1 MADSNKS
8 VNVTT
13 KGSVTVNVNN
23 KTVEKGVEQKKTP
36 TTKNSFANES
46 ATSPKSSQPQK
57 IDTGGDR
64 FSGKDVSDFSKSA
77 KSILSQMSEM
87 LKEKLD
93 SVYEDIQK
101 SSEKIDD
108 NFDKALNKIKSDAEN
123 AEKKASEEKIK
134 EEEKRKELLS
144 ELEKEKDAANNEAIH
159 ALKAYDENF
168 KNRTSVFSDAARA
181 EVSSA
186 YKASH
191 IGGLSKASAT
201 LALGAINPALGSLT
215 QMFLSNDGVGPY
227 IKSMFS
233 SMFSFTKK
241 EASKTLKNSEIE
253 DRVTKALRNSAI
265 NVEELLKKTKDLK
278 NIDVKSLIKGN
289 VPKTKSMFAEQAV
302 ASDNLTAQVQ
312 QQNFITRFTN
322 SMSNMFRSFM
332 PSKKIGAEEAH
343 DKTMSDM
350 FARKVSANT
359 TENVVKSNSWK
370 EIFELFKKGL
380 VSTLGLIAIYFSGDQ
395 FKAWLK
401 DFITTPFKNLATSIK
416 TGTFSFENNWKD
428 LAKAIGIAFV
438 GVKGILGNFSTLS
451 GIVRLASKGLSSLG
465 GGLFAGLTAYH
476 AIKFKQAMDTG
487 DTLRMVKE
495 GFNGTLAAV
504 ALVVPQFRAVYAAAL
519 LLEQAFK
526 YFYDKAKSDREQAL
540 SIDKSNKES
549 HKKVQ
554 SNAERIGNIQK
565 ISKKEISS
573 DEFGDYLNRGLSD
586 EAIVEILKKDKSKR
600 TLTDLEIEINSN
612 RLNYN
617 LLKGDIQQM
626 LHENSTFFHS
636 ATLEELEYDLFL
648 SPEAR
653 KKVIDYIKIKNKIKK
668 SGLDEVSYFE
678 KMVPAEYIKQTS
690 VMNINQTPQDLANN
704 VTGQLANYA
713 PRLQTPTEIL
723 TAEMIKTAPENTKV
737 INDKFCV
744 IENLLLELNNS
755 INVVNNSIQ
764 TKKSPAIGGIPSSS
778 TTIAATGR

>member
-8 VNVTT
+8 VNVIT

-23 KTVEKGVEQKKTP
+23 KTVEKDVTQKKAS
-36 TTKNSFANES
+36 TKNSFANES
-46 ATSPKSSQPQK
+46 ATSSKSSQSQK
-57 IDTGGDR
+57 VDTGSDR

-87 LKEKLD
+87 LKERLD
-93 SVYEDIQK
+93 PVYDDIQK
-101 SSEKIDD
+101 SAEKIDD
-108 NFDKALNKIKSDAEN
+108 SFDKALNKIKSDVEN
-123 AEKKASEEKIK
+123 AEKKASEDKIK
-134 EEEKRKELLS
+134 EEEEKRKELLN
-144 ELEKEKDAANNEAIH
+144 ELEKEKKAATNEAIS
-159 ALKAYDENF
+159 ALRAYDENF

-181 EVSSA
+181 GVSSA
-186 YKASH
+186 YEASH

-227 IKSMFS
+227 IKSMFN
-233 SMFSFTKK
+233 SMFSFAKK
-241 EASKTLKNSEIE
+241 EASKTLKNLELE
-253 DRVTKALRNSAI
+253 DRVTIALRNSAI

-278 NIDVKSLIKGN
+278 NIDVKSLVKGN
-289 VPKTKSMFAEQAV
+289 EPKTKSMFAEQTV

-343 DKTMSDM
+343 DKTMSDL
-350 FARKVSANT
+350 FARKVSTNT
-359 TENVVKSNSWK
+359 TENVLKSDSWK

-380 VSTLGLIAIYFSGDQ
+380 VSTLGLISIYFSGDQ

-451 GIVRLASKGLSSLG
+451 GIVKLASKGLGSLG

-476 AIKFKQAMDTG
+476 AYQFKKALDEK
-487 DTLRMVKE
+487 DTLGMFE
-495 GFNGTLAAV
+495 NGILGVTNAV
-504 ALVVPQFRAVYAAAL
+504 ALFIPQFRVYAALIEATNTL
-519 LLEQAFK
+519 LKWYLNRKLEEEKIKHAE
-526 YFYDKAKSDREQAL
+526 AVNKSLEGVRSDTVVMKEITEATKKDVSVKEFADMKSRNLTKEQM
-540 SIDKSNKES
+540 IE
-549 HKKVQ
+549 
-554 SNAERIGNIQK
+554 E
-565 ISKKEISS
+565 ISKKNSAV
-573 DEFGDYLNRGLSD
+573 LSD
-586 EAIVEILKKDKSKR
+586 AQLSSAMKAYEHGILYSKFRQEAFNKLKTQDLNALYRSDKISGEER
-600 TLTDLEIEINSN
+600 E
-612 RLNYN
+612 
-617 LLKGDIQQM
+617 LL
-626 LHENSTFFHS
+626 
-636 ATLEELEYDLFL
+636 
-648 SPEAR
+648 
-653 KKVIDYIKIKNKIKK
+653 KKVIDDEDAIMK
-668 SGLDEVSYFE
+668 SGLSVRDYFDRPV
-678 KMVPAEYIKQTS
+678 MAAEIVKNTS
-690 VMNINQTPQDLANN
+690 ALNINQTPQDLANN
-704 VTGQLANYA
+704 LTGQVTNYV
-713 PRLQTPTEIL
+713 PQVQVPTAVL
-723 TAEMIKTAPENTKV
+723 TAEMVKTAPENTKV

-744 IENLLLELNNS
+744 IENLLVELNNS

-764 TKKSPAIGGIPSSS
+764 TKKSTVVGGIPSSS

>member
-8 VNVTT
+8 VNVIT

-23 KTVEKGVEQKKTP
+23 KTVEKDVTQKKES
-36 TTKNSFANES
+36 TKNSFANES
-46 ATSPKSSQPQK
+46 ATSSKSSQSQK
-57 IDTGGDR
+57 VDTGSDR
-64 FSGKDVSDFSKSA
+64 FSEKDVSDFSKYV

-93 SVYEDIQK
+93 PVYDDIQK
-101 SSEKIDD
+101 SAEKIDD
-108 NFDKALNKIKSDAEN
+108 NFDKVLNKIKSDVEN
-123 AEKKASEEKIK
+123 AEKKASEDKIE
-134 EEEKRKELLS
+134 EEEKRKELLK
-144 ELEKEKDAANNEAIH
+144 ELEKEKKAATNEAIS
-159 ALKAYDENF
+159 ALRAYDENF

-181 EVSSA
+181 GVSSA

-227 IKSMFS
+227 IKSMFN
-233 SMFSFTKK
+233 SMFSFAKK
-241 EASKTLKNSEIE
+241 ETSKTLKNLEIE
-253 DRVTKALRNSAI
+253 DRVTIALRNSAI

-278 NIDVKSLIKGN
+278 NIDVKSLFKGN
-289 VPKTKSMFAEQAV
+289 EPKTKSMFAEKTV

-343 DKTMSDM
+343 DKTMSDL
-350 FARKVSANT
+350 FARKVSTNT
-359 TENVVKSNSWK
+359 TENVLKSDSWK

-380 VSTLGLIAIYFSGDQ
+380 VSTLGLISIYFSGDQ

-416 TGTFSFENNWKD
+416 TGTFSFEDNWKD

-451 GIVRLASKGLSSLG
+451 GIVKLASKGLGSLG

-476 AIKFKQAMDTG
+476 AYQFKKALDEK
-487 DTLRMVKE
+487 DTLGMFE
-495 GFNGTLAAV
+495 NGILGVTNAV
-504 ALVVPQFRAVYAAAL
+504 ALFIPQFRVYAALIEATNAL
-519 LLEQAFK
+519 LKWYLNRKLEEEKIKHAE
-526 YFYDKAKSDREQAL
+526 AVNKSLKGVRSDTIVMKEITEATKKDVSVDEFADMKRRNLTKEQM
-540 SIDKSNKES
+540 IE
-549 HKKVQ
+549 
-554 SNAERIGNIQK
+554 E
-565 ISKKEISS
+565 ISKKNSAV
-573 DEFGDYLNRGLSD
+573 LSD
-586 EAIVEILKKDKSKR
+586 AQLSSAMKAYEHRILYSKFRQEAFNKVKTQDLNALYRSDKISGEEK
-600 TLTDLEIEINSN
+600 E
-612 RLNYN
+612 
-617 LLKGDIQQM
+617 LLK
-626 LHENSTFFHS
+626 E
-636 ATLEELEYDLFL
+636 
-648 SPEAR
+648 
-653 KKVIDYIKIKNKIKK
+653 VIDVEDAIMK
-668 SGLDEVSYFE
+668 SGLSVREYFDRP
-678 KMVPAEYIKQTS
+678 VLAAEIVKNTS
-690 VMNINQTPQDLANN
+690 ALNINQTPQDLANN
-704 VTGQLANYA
+704 LTGQVTNYV
-713 PRLQTPTEIL
+713 PQVQVPTAAL
-723 TAEMIKTAPENTKV
+723 TAEMVKTAPENTKV

-744 IENLLLELNNS
+744 IENLLVELNNS

-764 TKKSPAIGGIPSSS
+764 TKKSTVVGGIPSSS

>member
-23 KTVEKGVEQKKTP
+23 KTVEKDVTQKKAS
-36 TTKNSFANES
+36 TKNSFANES
-46 ATSPKSSQPQK
+46 ATSSKSSQPQK
-57 IDTGGDR
+57 VDTGADR

-93 SVYEDIQK
+93 PVYDDIQK
-101 SSEKIDD
+101 SAEKIDD
-108 NFDKALNKIKSDAEN
+108 SFDKALNKIKSDVEN
-123 AEKKASEEKIK
+123 AEKKASEDKRKE
-134 EEEKRKELLS
+134 EEEKRKELLN
-144 ELEKEKDAANNEAIH
+144 ELEKEKNAATNEAIS
-159 ALKAYDENF
+159 ALRAYDENF

-181 EVSSA
+181 GVSSA
-186 YKASH
+186 YEASH

-227 IKSMFS
+227 IKSMFN
-233 SMFSFTKK
+233 SMFSFAKK
-241 EASKTLKNSEIE
+241 EASKTLKNLELE
-253 DRVTKALRNSAI
+253 DRVTIALRNSAI

-278 NIDVKSLIKGN
+278 NIDVKSLVKGN
-289 VPKTKSMFAEQAV
+289 EPKTKSMFAEQTV
-302 ASDNLTAQVQ
+302 ASDNLTTQVQ

-350 FARKVSANT
+350 FARKVSTNT
-359 TENVVKSNSWK
+359 TGNVVKSNSWK

-416 TGTFSFENNWKD
+416 TGAFSFENNWKD

-451 GIVRLASKGLSSLG
+451 GIVKLASKGLSSLG

-476 AIKFKQAMDTG
+476 AYQFKKALDIGNVSGM
-487 DTLRMVKE
+487 LKE
-495 GFNGTLAAV
+495 GFNGILAA
-504 ALVVPQFRAVYAAAL
+504 AGLVSPQFRAVYAASI
-519 LLEQAFK
+519 LLENAFQ
-526 YFYDKAKSDREQAL
+526 YFYDKAKRDKEKALAIDR
-540 SIDKSNKES
+540 SNEES
-549 HKKVQ
+549 LKKVK
-554 SNAERIGNIQK
+554 SNAERMENIQK
-565 ISKKEISS
+565 LSKKEITI
-573 DEFGDYLNRGLSD
+573 DDAADYFKRGLSD
-586 EAIVEILKKDKSKR
+586 EDIVEILKKDKSKR
-600 TLTDLEIEINSN
+600 TLTDLEVEINSRVRN
-612 RLNYN
+612 YRL
-617 LLKGDIQQM
+617 LQGDIQQIRNEGI
-626 LHENSTFFHS
+626 LGEN
-636 ATLEELEYDLFL
+636 LEEDVESNILL
-648 SPEAR
+648 SSEQV
-653 KKVIDYIKIKNKIKK
+653 KKIKDYIKITNKIKE
-668 SGLDEVSYFE
+668 SGLDVASYFG
-678 KMVPAEYIKQTS
+678 KVASAEYINQTS
-690 VMNINQTPQDLANN
+690 ALNTNQTPQDLVNN
-704 VTGQLANYA
+704 LTGQVTNYV
-713 PRLQTPTEIL
+713 PQVQVPTAAL
-723 TAEMIKTAPENTKV
+723 TAEMVKTVPENTKV

-744 IENLLLELNNS
+744 IENLLVELNNS

-764 TKKSPAIGGIPSSS
+764 TKKSTAVGGIPSSS

>member
-23 KTVEKGVEQKKTP
+23 KTVEKDVTQKKAS
-36 TTKNSFANES
+36 TKNSFANES
-46 ATSPKSSQPQK
+46 ATSSKSSQPQK
-57 IDTGGDR
+57 VDTGADR

-93 SVYEDIQK
+93 PVYDDIQK
-101 SSEKIDD
+101 SAEKIDD
-108 NFDKALNKIKSDAEN
+108 SFDKALNKIKSDVEN
-123 AEKKASEEKIK
+123 AEKKASEDKRKE
-134 EEEKRKELLS
+134 EEEKRKELLN
-144 ELEKEKDAANNEAIH
+144 ELEKEKNAATNEAIS
-159 ALKAYDENF
+159 ALRAYDENF

-181 EVSSA
+181 GVSSA
-186 YKASH
+186 YEASH

-227 IKSMFS
+227 IKSMFN
-233 SMFSFTKK
+233 SMFSFAKK
-241 EASKTLKNSEIE
+241 EASKTLKNLELE
-253 DRVTKALRNSAI
+253 DRVTIALRNSAI

-278 NIDVKSLIKGN
+278 NIDVKSLVKGN
-289 VPKTKSMFAEQAV
+289 EPKTKSMFAEQTV
-302 ASDNLTAQVQ
+302 ASDNLTTQVQ

-350 FARKVSANT
+350 FARKVSTNT
-359 TENVVKSNSWK
+359 TGNVVKSNSWK

-451 GIVRLASKGLSSLG
+451 GIVKLASKGLGSLG

-476 AIKFKQAMDTG
+476 AYKFKKALDEK
-487 DTLRMVKE
+487 DTLGMFE
-495 GFNGTLAAV
+495 NGILGVTNAV
-504 ALVVPQFRAVYAAAL
+504 ALFIPQFRVYAALIEATNTL
-519 LLEQAFK
+519 LKWYLNRKLEEEKIKHAE
-526 YFYDKAKSDREQAL
+526 AVNKSLKGVRSDTVVMKEITEATKKDVSVNEFEDMKSRNLTKEQM
-540 SIDKSNKES
+540 IE
-549 HKKVQ
+549 
-554 SNAERIGNIQK
+554 E
-565 ISKKEISS
+565 ISKKNSAV
-573 DEFGDYLNRGLSD
+573 LSD
-586 EAIVEILKKDKSKR
+586 AQLSSAMKAYEHGILYNKFRQEAFNKLKTQDLNALYRSDKISGEER
-600 TLTDLEIEINSN
+600 E
-612 RLNYN
+612 
-617 LLKGDIQQM
+617 LL
-626 LHENSTFFHS
+626 
-636 ATLEELEYDLFL
+636 
-648 SPEAR
+648 
-653 KKVIDYIKIKNKIKK
+653 KKVIDDEAAIMK
-668 SGLDEVSYFE
+668 SGLSTREYFDRP
-678 KMVPAEYIKQTS
+678 VLAAEIVKNTS
-690 VMNINQTPQDLANN
+690 ALNINQTPQDLVNN
-704 VTGQLANYA
+704 LTGQVTNYVPQVQVTTA
-713 PRLQTPTEIL
+713 AL
-723 TAEMIKTAPENTKV
+723 TAEMVKTVPENTKV

-744 IENLLLELNNS
+744 IENLLVELNNS

-764 TKKSPAIGGIPSSS
+764 TKKSTAVGGIPSSS

>member
-8 VNVTT
+8 VNVIT

-23 KTVEKGVEQKKTP
+23 KTVEKDVTQKKAS
-36 TTKNSFANES
+36 TKNSFANES
-46 ATSPKSSQPQK
+46 ATSSKSSQSQK
-57 IDTGGDR
+57 VDTGSDR
-64 FSGKDVSDFSKSA
+64 FSEKDVSDFSKYV

-93 SVYEDIQK
+93 PVYDDIQK
-101 SSEKIDD
+101 SAEKIDD
-108 NFDKALNKIKSDAEN
+108 NFDKVLNKIKSDVEN
-123 AEKKASEEKIK
+123 AEKKASEDKIE
-134 EEEKRKELLS
+134 EEEKRKELLK
-144 ELEKEKDAANNEAIH
+144 ELEKEKKAATNEAIS
-159 ALKAYDENF
+159 ALRAYDENF

-181 EVSSA
+181 GVSSA

-227 IKSMFS
+227 IKSMFN
-233 SMFSFTKK
+233 SMFSFAKK
-241 EASKTLKNSEIE
+241 ETSKTLKNLELE
-253 DRVTKALRNSAI
+253 DRVTIALRNSAI

-278 NIDVKSLIKGN
+278 NIDVKSLVKGN
-289 VPKTKSMFAEQAV
+289 ESKTKSMFAEQTV

-343 DKTMSDM
+343 DKTMSDL
-350 FARKVSANT
+350 FARKVSTNT
-359 TENVVKSNSWK
+359 TENVLKSDSWK

-380 VSTLGLIAIYFSGDQ
+380 VSTLGLISIYFSGDQ

-416 TGTFSFENNWKD
+416 TGTFSFEDNWKD

-451 GIVRLASKGLSSLG
+451 GIVKLASKGLSSLG

-476 AIKFKQAMDTG
+476 AYQFKKALDTG
-487 DTLRMVKE
+487 NVSGMLKE
-495 GFNGTLAAV
+495 GFNGILAA
-504 ALVVPQFRAVYAAAL
+504 AGLVSPQFRAVYAASI
-519 LLEQAFK
+519 LLENAFQ
-526 YFYDKAKSDREQAL
+526 YFYDKAKRDKEKAL
-540 SIDKSNKES
+540 AIERSNEES
-549 HKKVQ
+549 LKKVK
-554 SNAERIGNIQK
+554 SNAERVENIQK
-565 ISKKEISS
+565 LSKKEIMPNDVS
-573 DEFGDYLNRGLSD
+573 DYFRRGLSD

-600 TLTDLEIEINSN
+600 TLTDLEVEINSRVRN
-612 RLNYN
+612 YRL
-617 LLKGDIQQM
+617 LQGDIRQIRNEGI
-626 LHENSTFFHS
+626 LGEN
-636 ATLEELEYDLFL
+636 LEEDVESNILL
-648 SPEAR
+648 SSEQV
-653 KKVIDYIKIKNKIKK
+653 KKIKDYIKITKKIKE
-668 SGLDEVSYFE
+668 SGLDVASYFG
-678 KMVPAEYIKQTS
+678 KVASAEYINQTS
-690 VMNINQTPQDLANN
+690 ALNINQTPQDLANN
-704 VTGQLANYA
+704 LTGQVTNYV
-713 PRLQTPTEIL
+713 PQVQVPTAAL
-723 TAEMIKTAPENTKV
+723 TAEMVKTAPENTKV

-744 IENLLLELNNS
+744 IENLLVELNNS

-764 TKKSPAIGGIPSSS
+764 TKKSAVVGGIPSSS

>member
-23 KTVEKGVEQKKTP
+23 KTVEKDVTQKKAS
-36 TTKNSFANES
+36 TKNSFANES
-46 ATSPKSSQPQK
+46 ATSSKSSQPQK
-57 IDTGGDR
+57 VDTGADR

-93 SVYEDIQK
+93 PVYDDIQK
-101 SSEKIDD
+101 SAEKIDD
-108 NFDKALNKIKSDAEN
+108 SFDKALNKIKSDVEN
-123 AEKKASEEKIK
+123 AEKKASEDKRK
-134 EEEKRKELLS
+134 EEEKRKELLN
-144 ELEKEKDAANNEAIH
+144 ELEKEKNAATNEAIS
-159 ALKAYDENF
+159 ALRAYDENF

-181 EVSSA
+181 GVSSA
-186 YKASH
+186 YEASH

-227 IKSMFS
+227 IKSMFN
-233 SMFSFTKK
+233 SMFSFAKK
-241 EASKTLKNSEIE
+241 EASKTLKNLELE
-253 DRVTKALRNSAI
+253 DRVTIALRNSAI

-278 NIDVKSLIKGN
+278 NIDVKSLVKGN
-289 VPKTKSMFAEQAV
+289 EPKTKSMFAEQTV
-302 ASDNLTAQVQ
+302 ASDNLTTQVQ

-350 FARKVSANT
+350 FARKVSTNT
-359 TENVVKSNSWK
+359 TGNVVKSNSWK

-416 TGTFSFENNWKD
+416 TGAFSFENNWKD

-451 GIVRLASKGLSSLG
+451 GIVKLASKGLSSLG

-476 AIKFKQAMDTG
+476 AYQFKKALDIGNVSGM
-487 DTLRMVKE
+487 LKE
-495 GFNGTLAAV
+495 GFNGILAA
-504 ALVVPQFRAVYAAAL
+504 AGLVSPQFRAVYAASI
-519 LLEQAFK
+519 LLENAFQ
-526 YFYDKAKSDREQAL
+526 YFYDKAKRDKEKALAIDR
-540 SIDKSNKES
+540 SNEES
-549 HKKVQ
+549 LKKVK
-554 SNAERIGNIQK
+554 SNAERMENIQK
-565 ISKKEISS
+565 LSKKEITI
-573 DEFGDYLNRGLSD
+573 DDAADYFKRGLSD
-586 EAIVEILKKDKSKR
+586 EDIVEILKKDKSKR
-600 TLTDLEIEINSN
+600 TLTDLEVEINSRVRN
-612 RLNYN
+612 YRL
-617 LLKGDIQQM
+617 LQGDIQQIRNEGI
-626 LHENSTFFHS
+626 LGEN
-636 ATLEELEYDLFL
+636 LEEDVESNILL
-648 SPEAR
+648 SSEQV
-653 KKVIDYIKIKNKIKK
+653 KKIKDYIKITNKIKE
-668 SGLDEVSYFE
+668 SGLDVASYFG
-678 KMVPAEYIKQTS
+678 KVASAEYINQTS
-690 VMNINQTPQDLANN
+690 ALNTNQTPQDLVNN
-704 VTGQLANYA
+704 LTGQVTNYV
-713 PRLQTPTEIL
+713 PQVQVPTAAL
-723 TAEMIKTAPENTKV
+723 TAEMVKTVPENTKV

-744 IENLLLELNNS
+744 IENLLVELNNS

-764 TKKSPAIGGIPSSS
+764 TKKSTAVGGIPSSS

>member
-8 VNVTT
+8 VNVIT

-23 KTVEKGVEQKKTP
+23 KTVEKDVTQKKAS
-36 TTKNSFANES
+36 TKNSFANES
-46 ATSPKSSQPQK
+46 ATSYKSSQSQK
-57 IDTGGDR
+57 VDTGADR

-87 LKEKLD
+87 LKERLD
-93 SVYEDIQK
+93 PVYDDIQK
-101 SSEKIDD
+101 SAEKIDD
-108 NFDKALNKIKSDAEN
+108 SFDKALNKIKSDVEN
-123 AEKKASEEKIK
+123 SEKKASEDKRKEE
-134 EEEKRKELLS
+134 EEEKRKELLN
-144 ELEKEKDAANNEAIH
+144 ELEKEKKAATNEAIS
-159 ALKAYDENF
+159 ALRAYDENF

-181 EVSSA
+181 GVSSA
-186 YKASH
+186 YEASH

-227 IKSMFS
+227 IKSMFN
-233 SMFSFTKK
+233 SMFSFAKK
-241 EASKTLKNSEIE
+241 EASKTLKNLELE
-253 DRVTKALRNSAI
+253 DRVTIALRNSAI

-278 NIDVKSLIKGN
+278 NIDVKSLVKGN
-289 VPKTKSMFAEQAV
+289 EHKTKSMFAEQTV
-302 ASDNLTAQVQ
+302 ASDNLTEQVQ

-343 DKTMSDM
+343 DKTMSDL
-350 FARKVSANT
+350 FARKVSTNT

-380 VSTLGLIAIYFSGDQ
+380 VSTLGLISIYFSGDQ

-401 DFITTPFKNLATSIK
+401 DFITTPFKDLATSIK

-451 GIVRLASKGLSSLG
+451 GIVKLASKGLSSLG

-476 AIKFKQAMDTG
+476 AYQFKKALDTG
-487 DTLRMVKE
+487 NVSGMLKE
-495 GFNGTLAAV
+495 GFNGILAA
-504 ALVVPQFRAVYAAAL
+504 AGLISPQFRAVYAASI
-519 LLEQAFK
+519 LLENAFQ
-526 YFYDKAKSDREQAL
+526 YFYDKAKRDNEKALAIDRGNE
-540 SIDKSNKES
+540 ES
-549 HKKVQ
+549 LKKVK
-554 SNAERIGNIQK
+554 SNAERMENIQK
-565 ISKKEISS
+565 LSKKEITL
-573 DEFGDYLNRGLSD
+573 DDAADYFRRGLSD

-600 TLTDLEIEINSN
+600 TLTDLEVEINSRVRN
-612 RLNYN
+612 YRL
-617 LLKGDIQQM
+617 LQGDIQQIRNEGI
-626 LHENSTFFHS
+626 LGEN
-636 ATLEELEYDLFL
+636 LEEDVESNILL
-648 SPEAR
+648 SSEQV
-653 KKVIDYIKIKNKIKK
+653 KKIKDYIKITNKIKE
-668 SGLDEVSYFE
+668 SGLDVDSYFG
-678 KMVPAEYIKQTS
+678 KVASAEYINQTS
-690 VMNINQTPQDLANN
+690 ALNINQTPQDLANN
-704 VTGQLANYA
+704 LTGQVTNYV
-713 PRLQTPTEIL
+713 PQVQVPTAAL
-723 TAEMIKTAPENTKV
+723 TAEMVKTAPENTKV

-744 IENLLLELNNS
+744 IENLLVELNNS

-764 TKKSPAIGGIPSSS
+764 TKKSTVVGGIPSSS

>member
-8 VNVTT
+8 VNVIT

-23 KTVEKGVEQKKTP
+23 KTVEKDVTQKKAS
-36 TTKNSFANES
+36 TKNSFANES
-46 ATSPKSSQPQK
+46 ATSSKSSQSQK
-57 IDTGGDR
+57 VDTGADR
-64 FSGKDVSDFSKSA
+64 FSGKDVSDFSKYV

-93 SVYEDIQK
+93 PVYDDIQK
-101 SSEKIDD
+101 SAEKIDD
-108 NFDKALNKIKSDAEN
+108 NFDKVLNKIKSDVEN
-123 AEKKASEEKIK
+123 AEKKASEDKIE
-134 EEEKRKELLS
+134 EEEKRKELLK
-144 ELEKEKDAANNEAIH
+144 ELEKEKKAATNEAIS
-159 ALKAYDENF
+159 ALRAYDENF

-181 EVSSA
+181 GVSSA

-227 IKSMFS
+227 IKSMFN
-233 SMFSFTKK
+233 SMFSFAKK
-241 EASKTLKNSEIE
+241 ETSKTLKNLELE
-253 DRVTKALRNSAI
+253 DRVTIALRNSAI

-278 NIDVKSLIKGN
+278 NIDVKSLVKGN
-289 VPKTKSMFAEQAV
+289 ESKTKSMFAEQTV

-343 DKTMSDM
+343 DKTMSDL
-350 FARKVSANT
+350 FARKVSTNT
-359 TENVVKSNSWK
+359 TENVLKSDSWK

-380 VSTLGLIAIYFSGDQ
+380 VSTLGLISIYFSGDQ

-416 TGTFSFENNWKD
+416 TGTFSFEDNWKD

-451 GIVRLASKGLSSLG
+451 GIVKLASKGFGSLG

-476 AIKFKQAMDTG
+476 AYQFKKALDEK
-487 DTLRMVKE
+487 DTLGMFE
-495 GFNGTLAAV
+495 NGILGVTNAV
-504 ALVVPQFRAVYAAAL
+504 ALFIPQFRVYAALIEATNAL
-519 LLEQAFK
+519 LKWYLNRKLEEEKIKHAE
-526 YFYDKAKSDREQAL
+526 AVNKSLKGVRSDTIVMKEITEATKKDVSVDEFADMKRRNLTKEQM
-540 SIDKSNKES
+540 IE
-549 HKKVQ
+549 
-554 SNAERIGNIQK
+554 E
-565 ISKKEISS
+565 ISKKNSAV
-573 DEFGDYLNRGLSD
+573 LSD
-586 EAIVEILKKDKSKR
+586 AQLSSAMKAYEHRILYSKFRQEAFNKVKTQDLNALYRSDKISGEEK
-600 TLTDLEIEINSN
+600 E
-612 RLNYN
+612 
-617 LLKGDIQQM
+617 LLK
-626 LHENSTFFHS
+626 E
-636 ATLEELEYDLFL
+636 
-648 SPEAR
+648 
-653 KKVIDYIKIKNKIKK
+653 VIDVEDAIMK
-668 SGLDEVSYFE
+668 SGLSVREYFDRP
-678 KMVPAEYIKQTS
+678 VLAAEIVKNTS
-690 VMNINQTPQDLANN
+690 ALNINQTPQDLANN
-704 VTGQLANYA
+704 LTGQVTNYV
-713 PRLQTPTEIL
+713 PQVQVPTAAL
-723 TAEMIKTAPENTKV
+723 TAEMVKTAPENTKV

-744 IENLLLELNNS
+744 IENLLVELNNS

-764 TKKSPAIGGIPSSS
+764 TKKSTVVGGIPSSS

>member
-8 VNVTT
+8 VNVIT

-23 KTVEKGVEQKKTP
+23 KTVEKDVTQKKAS
-36 TTKNSFANES
+36 TKNSFANES
-46 ATSPKSSQPQK
+46 ATSSKSSQSQK
-57 IDTGGDR
+57 VDTGSDR

-87 LKEKLD
+87 LKERLD
-93 SVYEDIQK
+93 PVYDDIQK
-101 SSEKIDD
+101 SAEKIDD
-108 NFDKALNKIKSDAEN
+108 SFDKALNKIKSDVEN
-123 AEKKASEEKIK
+123 AEKKASEDKIK
-134 EEEKRKELLS
+134 EEEEKRKELLN
-144 ELEKEKDAANNEAIH
+144 ELEKEKKAATNEAIS
-159 ALKAYDENF
+159 ALRAYDENF

-181 EVSSA
+181 GVSSA
-186 YKASH
+186 YEASH

-227 IKSMFS
+227 IKSMFN
-233 SMFSFTKK
+233 SMFSFAKK
-241 EASKTLKNSEIE
+241 EASKTLKNLELE
-253 DRVTKALRNSAI
+253 DRVTIALRNSAI

-278 NIDVKSLIKGN
+278 NIDVKSLVKGN
-289 VPKTKSMFAEQAV
+289 EPKTKSMFAEQTV

-343 DKTMSDM
+343 DKTMSDL
-350 FARKVSANT
+350 FARKVSTNT

-380 VSTLGLIAIYFSGDQ
+380 VSTLGLISIYFSGDQ

-451 GIVRLASKGLSSLG
+451 GIVKLASKGLSSLG

-476 AIKFKQAMDTG
+476 AYQFKKALDEK
-487 DTLRMVKE
+487 DTLGMLE
-495 GFNGTLAAV
+495 NGILGVTNAV
-504 ALVVPQFRAVYAAAL
+504 ALFIPQFRVYAALIEATNAL
-519 LLEQAFK
+519 LKWYLNRKLEEEKIKHAE
-526 YFYDKAKSDREQAL
+526 AVNKSLEGVRSDTVVMKEITEATKKDVSVEEFADMKRRNLTKEQM
-540 SIDKSNKES
+540 IE
-549 HKKVQ
+549 
-554 SNAERIGNIQK
+554 E
-565 ISKKEISS
+565 ISKKNSAV
-573 DEFGDYLNRGLSD
+573 LSD
-586 EAIVEILKKDKSKR
+586 AQLSSAMKAYEHGILYSKFRQEAFNKLKTQDLNALYRSDKISGEEK
-600 TLTDLEIEINSN
+600 E
-612 RLNYN
+612 
-617 LLKGDIQQM
+617 LL
-626 LHENSTFFHS
+626 
-636 ATLEELEYDLFL
+636 
-648 SPEAR
+648 
-653 KKVIDYIKIKNKIKK
+653 KKVIDDEDAIMK
-668 SGLDEVSYFE
+668 SGLSVRDYFDRP
-678 KMVPAEYIKQTS
+678 VLAAEIVKNTS
-690 VMNINQTPQDLANN
+690 ALNINQTPQDLANN
-704 VTGQLANYA
+704 LTGQVTNYV
-713 PRLQTPTEIL
+713 PQVQVPTAVL
-723 TAEMIKTAPENTKV
+723 TAEMVKTAPENTKV

-744 IENLLLELNNS
+744 IENLLVELNNS

-764 TKKSPAIGGIPSSS
+764 TKKNTVVGGIPSSS

>member
-23 KTVEKGVEQKKTP
+23 KTVEKDVTQKKAS
-36 TTKNSFANES
+36 TKNSFANES
-46 ATSPKSSQPQK
+46 ATSSKSSQPQK
-57 IDTGGDR
+57 VDTGADR

-93 SVYEDIQK
+93 PVYDDIQK
-101 SSEKIDD
+101 SAEKIDD
-108 NFDKALNKIKSDAEN
+108 SFDKALNKIKSDVEN
-123 AEKKASEEKIK
+123 AEKKASEDKRK
-134 EEEKRKELLS
+134 EEEKRKELLN
-144 ELEKEKDAANNEAIH
+144 ELEKEKNAATNEAIS
-159 ALKAYDENF
+159 ALRAYDENF

-181 EVSSA
+181 GVSSA
-186 YKASH
+186 YEASH

-227 IKSMFS
+227 IKSMFN
-233 SMFSFTKK
+233 SMFSFAKK
-241 EASKTLKNSEIE
+241 EASKTLKNLELE
-253 DRVTKALRNSAI
+253 DRVTIALRNSAI

-278 NIDVKSLIKGN
+278 NIDVKSLVKGN
-289 VPKTKSMFAEQAV
+289 EPKTKSMFAEQTV
-302 ASDNLTAQVQ
+302 ASDNLTTQVQ

-350 FARKVSANT
+350 FARKVSTNT
-359 TENVVKSNSWK
+359 TGNVVKSNSWK

-451 GIVRLASKGLSSLG
+451 GIVKLASKGLSSLG
-465 GGLFAGLTAYH
+465 GGIFAGLTAYH
-476 AIKFKQAMDTG
+476 AYQFKKALDEK
-487 DTLRMVKE
+487 DTLGMFE
-495 GFNGTLAAV
+495 NGILGVTNAV
-504 ALVVPQFRAVYAAAL
+504 ALFIPQFRVYAALIEATNTL
-519 LLEQAFK
+519 LKWYLNRKLEEEKIKHAE
-526 YFYDKAKSDREQAL
+526 AVNKSLKGVRSDTVVMKEITEATKKDVSVNEFEDMKSRNLTKEQM
-540 SIDKSNKES
+540 IE
-549 HKKVQ
+549 
-554 SNAERIGNIQK
+554 E
-565 ISKKEISS
+565 ISKKNSAV
-573 DEFGDYLNRGLSD
+573 LSD
-586 EAIVEILKKDKSKR
+586 AQLYSAMKAYEHRILYNKFRQEAFNKLKTQDLNALYRSDKISGEER
-600 TLTDLEIEINSN
+600 E
-612 RLNYN
+612 
-617 LLKGDIQQM
+617 LL
-626 LHENSTFFHS
+626 
-636 ATLEELEYDLFL
+636 
-648 SPEAR
+648 
-653 KKVIDYIKIKNKIKK
+653 KKVIDDEAAIMK
-668 SGLDEVSYFE
+668 SGLSPREYFDRP
-678 KMVPAEYIKQTS
+678 VLAAEIVKNTS
-690 VMNINQTPQDLANN
+690 ALNINQTPQDLVNN
-704 VTGQLANYA
+704 LTGQVTNYV
-713 PRLQTPTEIL
+713 PQVQVPTAAL
-723 TAEMIKTAPENTKV
+723 TAEMVKTVPENTKV

-744 IENLLLELNNS
+744 IENLLVELNNS

-764 TKKSPAIGGIPSSS
+764 TKKSTAVGGIPSSS

>member
-8 VNVTT
+8 VNVIT

-23 KTVEKGVEQKKTP
+23 KTVEKDVTQKKAS
-36 TTKNSFANES
+36 TKNSFANES
-46 ATSPKSSQPQK
+46 ATSSKSSQPQK
-57 IDTGGDR
+57 VDTGADR
-64 FSGKDVSDFSKSA
+64 FSGKDVSDFSKYV

-93 SVYEDIQK
+93 PVYDDIQK
-101 SSEKIDD
+101 SAEKIDD
-108 NFDKALNKIKSDAEN
+108 NFDKVLNKIKSDVEN
-123 AEKKASEEKIK
+123 AEKKASEDKIE
-134 EEEKRKELLS
+134 EEEKRKELLK
-144 ELEKEKDAANNEAIH
+144 ELEKEKKAATNEAIS
-159 ALKAYDENF
+159 ALRAYDENF

-181 EVSSA
+181 GVSSA

-227 IKSMFS
+227 IKSMFN
-233 SMFSFTKK
+233 SMFSFAKK
-241 EASKTLKNSEIE
+241 ETSKTLKNLELE
-253 DRVTKALRNSAI
+253 DRVTIALRNSAI

-278 NIDVKSLIKGN
+278 NIDVKSLFKGN
-289 VPKTKSMFAEQAV
+289 EPKTKSMFAEKTV

-343 DKTMSDM
+343 DKTMSDL
-350 FARKVSANT
+350 FARKFSTNT
-359 TENVVKSNSWK
+359 TKNVLKSDSWK

-380 VSTLGLIAIYFSGDQ
+380 VSTLGLISIYFSGDQ

-416 TGTFSFENNWKD
+416 TGTFSFEDNWKD

-451 GIVRLASKGLSSLG
+451 GIVKLASKGLSSLG

-476 AIKFKQAMDTG
+476 AYQFKKALDTG
-487 DTLRMVKE
+487 NVSGMLKE
-495 GFNGTLAAV
+495 GFNGILAA
-504 ALVVPQFRAVYAAAL
+504 AGLVSPQFRAVYAASI
-519 LLEQAFK
+519 LLENAFQ
-526 YFYDKAKSDREQAL
+526 YFYDKAKRDKEKALAIDRGNE
-540 SIDKSNKES
+540 ES
-549 HKKVQ
+549 LKKVK
-554 SNAERIGNIQK
+554 SNAERMENIQK
-565 ISKKEISS
+565 LSKKEITPN
-573 DEFGDYLNRGLSD
+573 DVADYFRRGLSD

-600 TLTDLEIEINSN
+600 TLTDLEVEINSRVRN
-612 RLNYN
+612 YRL
-617 LLKGDIQQM
+617 LQGDIQQIRNEGI
-626 LHENSTFFHS
+626 LGEN
-636 ATLEELEYDLFL
+636 LEEDVESNILL
-648 SPEAR
+648 SSEQV
-653 KKVIDYIKIKNKIKK
+653 KKIKDYIKITKKIKE
-668 SGLDEVSYFE
+668 SGLDVDSYFG
-678 KMVPAEYIKQTS
+678 KVASAEYINQTS
-690 VMNINQTPQDLANN
+690 ALNINQTPQDLANN
-704 VTGQLANYA
+704 LTGQVTNYV
-713 PRLQTPTEIL
+713 PQVQVPTAAL
-723 TAEMIKTAPENTKV
+723 TAEMVKTAPENTKV

-744 IENLLLELNNS
+744 IENLLVELNNS

-764 TKKSPAIGGIPSSS
+764 TKKSAVVGGIPSSS

>member
-23 KTVEKGVEQKKTP
+23 KTVEKDVTQKKTS
-36 TTKNSFANES
+36 TKNAFTNES
-46 ATSPKSSQPQK
+46 AISSKSNQSQK
-57 IDTGGDR
+57 IDTGTDR

-93 SVYEDIQK
+93 PVYDDIQK
-101 SSEKIDD
+101 SAEKIDD
-108 NFDKALNKIKSDAEN
+108 SFDKALNKIKSDVEN
-123 AEKKASEEKIK
+123 AEKKASEDKRKE
-134 EEEKRKELLS
+134 EEEKRKELLN
-144 ELEKEKDAANNEAIH
+144 ELEKEKNAATNEAIS
-159 ALKAYDENF
+159 ALRAYDENF

-181 EVSSA
+181 GVSSA
-186 YKASH
+186 YEASH

-227 IKSMFS
+227 IKSMFN
-233 SMFSFTKK
+233 SMFSFAKK
-241 EASKTLKNSEIE
+241 EASKTLKNLELE
-253 DRVTKALRNSAI
+253 DRVTIALRNSAI

-278 NIDVKSLIKGN
+278 NIDVKSLVKGN
-289 VPKTKSMFAEQAV
+289 EPKTKSMFAEQTV
-302 ASDNLTAQVQ
+302 ASDNLTTQVQ

-350 FARKVSANT
+350 FARKVSTNKS
-359 TENVVKSNSWK
+359 ENVVKSNSWK

-451 GIVRLASKGLSSLG
+451 GIVKLASKGLSSLG
-465 GGLFAGLTAYH
+465 GGIFAGLTAYH
-476 AIKFKQAMDTG
+476 AYQFKKALDEK
-487 DTLRMVKE
+487 DTLGMFE
-495 GFNGTLAAV
+495 NGILGVTNAV
-504 ALVVPQFRAVYAAAL
+504 ALFIPQFRVYAALIEATNTL
-519 LLEQAFK
+519 LKWYLNRKLEEEKRKHAE
-526 YFYDKAKSDREQAL
+526 AVNKSLKGVRSDVAVMKEITEATKKDVSVNEFEDMKSRNLTKEQM
-540 SIDKSNKES
+540 IE
-549 HKKVQ
+549 
-554 SNAERIGNIQK
+554 E
-565 ISKKEISS
+565 ISKKNSAV
-573 DEFGDYLNRGLSD
+573 LSD
-586 EAIVEILKKDKSKR
+586 AQLSSAMKAYEHGLLYNKFRQEAFNKLKTQDLNALYNSDKISGEER
-600 TLTDLEIEINSN
+600 E
-612 RLNYN
+612 
-617 LLKGDIQQM
+617 LL
-626 LHENSTFFHS
+626 
-636 ATLEELEYDLFL
+636 
-648 SPEAR
+648 
-653 KKVIDYIKIKNKIKK
+653 KKVIDDEDAIMK
-668 SGLDEVSYFE
+668 SGLSTREYFDRP
-678 KMVPAEYIKQTS
+678 VLAAEIVKNTS
-690 VMNINQTPQDLANN
+690 ALNINQTPQDLVNN
-704 VTGQLANYA
+704 LTGQVTNYV
-713 PRLQTPTEIL
+713 PQVQVPTAAL
-723 TAEMIKTAPENTKV
+723 TAEMVKTVPENTKV
-737 INDKFCV
+737 INDKFSV
-744 IENLLLELNNS
+744 IENLLVELNNS

-764 TKKSPAIGGIPSSS
+764 TKKSTAVGGIPSSS